1 MVGLRPERVVEVAVM
16 GFVAGASFCAAWE
29 ATARFVGRTRRRP
42 SGSAETSEE
51 EGEDAV
57 DEGESLMGGHA
68 FYEVTPSTY
77 STRNEVRAIGRVA
90 SNHSLVSGGGS
101 GGDGSQS
108 GDSGTDKGLTAFGD
122 ADGTF
127 GSRNK
132 LVVAMVGLP
141 ARGKSYLVKMLVRYL
156 TWIGFP
162 TRIFNV
168 GELRRR
174 KGLAGASA
182 DFFGNTEAAQAQR
195 DRLAM
200 LCQEDM
206 YDWLESNCSS
216 CVAIFDATNT
226 TVARR
231 AKLVARC
238 AAAEGVSLVF
248 VESICDDPVVL
259 KRNYH
264 MKLQNADYKGQDP
277 DAALADF
284 LRRVEEY
291 EARYE
296 TVRDDEGDGSCAYV
310 KLINVGEKV
319 ITRHCSGYLTSQLA
333 FFLGNVHIA
342 PRRIWLALH
351 GESRAQVESQRIGAS
366 AGGLTRRGAAF
377 SRRLAAFVSEAHS
390 AFCADFDL
398 DDDALVVLSGN
409 APIHAETLRP
419 LLGAAR
425 ECKGLETAVLTSS
438 LLNELCG
445 GDFDGLSAKEFTE
458 RYPGIWRKR
467 MADKLRFRYPGA
479 GGESYLDVIARL
491 RPILIELERQTRS
504 VLLVSHLAVQRC
516 LYSYFTG
523 TDVEAIPYL
532 PLPSG
537 AVIELTPTPHGTTVE
552 THVLL
557 RPDEVVDDDAANDP
571 ASPPN
576 LSPHHG
582 KRRDRD
588 RVSTEDLEIASTGSL
603 GALLRA
609 SDASEDDAPTREEA
623 PAAVGT

>member
-1 MVGLRPERVVEVAVM
+1 MAPRAAALLEACAASAL
-16 GFVAGASFCAAWE
+16 AGAAFCCAWRATSRLLDARARLDAA
-29 ATARFVGRTRRRP
+29 
-42 SGSAETSEE
+42 SLL
-51 EGEDAV
+51 EDAPE
-57 DEGESLMGGHA
+57 DEDESLLGGHA
-68 FYEVTPSTY
+68 FYEVTPSTR
-77 STRNEVRAIGRVA
+77 STRDEVRAVKRVA
-90 SNHSLVSGGGS
+90 SNQSLCCPSSSGEEGS
-101 GGDGSQS
+101 STQDR
-108 GDSGTDKGLTAFGD
+108 GLTAFGD

-127 GSRNK
+127 GSKNK

-156 TWIGFP
+156 SWIGFP

-174 KGLAGASA
+174 RGLAGATA
-182 DFFGNTEAAQAQR
+182 EFFANTAEAR
-195 DRLAM
+195 NERERLAM

-206 YDWLESNCSS
+206 YAWLDGQPSS

-231 AKLVARC
+231 EALARRC
-238 AAAEGVSLVF
+238 ADAGGDVSLVF

-259 KRNYH
+259 ERNYR
-264 MKLQNADYKGQDP
+264 MKLQNADYKGTDP
-277 DAALADF
+277 AQALADF
-284 LRRVEEY
+284 VRRVEEY
-291 EARYE
+291 ESRYE
-296 TVRDDEGDGSCAYV
+296 TIDDGEESAYV

-319 ITRHCSGYLTSQLA
+319 ITRRCSGYLTSHLS

-351 GESRAQVESQRIGAS
+351 GESRAQVEGAQVGAIS
-366 AGGLTRRGAAF
+366 GGLTARGQVFAK
-377 SRRLAAFVSEAHS
+377 RLAAFVGEAHA
-390 AFCADFDL
+390 AFRADFGLGDE
-398 DDDALVVLSGN
+398 ALVVLTGN
-409 APIHAETLRP
+409 APIHGETVRP
-419 LLGAAR
+419 LLQGAR
-425 ECKGLETAVLTSS
+425 RGDGLASEPAVLTSS

-445 GDFDGLSAKEFTE
+445 GDFDGLSAAEFVE
-458 RYPGIWRKR
+458 RYPQIWQKR

-491 RPILIELERQTRS
+491 RPILIELERQKRS

-523 TDVEAIPYL
+523 TDIEAIPYL

-537 AVIELTPTPHGTTVE
+537 AVLELTPTPHGTTVE

-557 RPDEVVDDDAANDP
+557 ADDEVVEATSPVTPLAPPSDTPPLARKRRQRP
-571 ASPPN
+571 AV
-576 LSPHHG
+576 SPHHTVATPPANFRG
-582 KRRDRD
+582 
-588 RVSTEDLEIASTGSL
+588 RVGSDELDVASVGSL

-609 SDASEDDAPTREEA
+609 STIDEDAAS
-623 PAAVGT
+623 